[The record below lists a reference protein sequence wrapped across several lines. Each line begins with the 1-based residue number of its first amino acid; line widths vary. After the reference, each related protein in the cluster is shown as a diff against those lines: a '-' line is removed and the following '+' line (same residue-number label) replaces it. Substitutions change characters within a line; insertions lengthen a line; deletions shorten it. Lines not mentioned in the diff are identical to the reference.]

1 LVKAPLPARGDFLRL
16 TRAGASLVPFA
27 LFAFASCEKNE
38 PIDEAKAAGL
48 TTADFR
54 QITADIFKPMDG
66 RIDLSSEE
74 IMERNTW
81 NLWSG
86 ENQDLCNRVP
96 QDRRLDGSLK
106 DVR

>member
-1 LVKAPLPARGDFLRL
+1 MKAFLQAKRDLLRL
-16 TRAGASLVPFA
+16 TRVGTCLTAFLSLTF
-27 LFAFASCEKNE
+27 SGCEKNE
-38 PIDEAKAAGL
+38 PIDEAKATGK
-48 TTADFR
+48 TTADFP